1 MNRFKLENHFWYLDE
16 TVKHFSGTETRLF
29 FYWLNRFNKGLN
41 GEFWPA
47 EYTRWSKQVEA
58 DLGITD
64 KPLAAARKALE
75 QRGLLYYREGSKS
88 KAPVWSLS
96 PFIRNNSGQS
106 EDMSRSKSDESK
118 DMSRNSSGEPEHIAP
133 NMNRNNSGQSDGLP
147 PSVAGESPDSIRNRH
162 KPVLEQEDTN
172 KKNVGAGEAFFG
184 PAESKKNTAPNP
196 VAPAPSPMLGTMKP
210 CIEPGTEESWALA
223 TKMAAYW
230 LIPEGKNPRR
240 WAQFAT
246 FTRTLAA
253 ADRLTEVR
261 TQFEAY
267 RRYQQLQGI
276 SRYGVDKYLGHEL
289 EGYSDGEWCGR
300 EWPEQLAEA
309 LQQANKNSNGSAPAP
324 VSAGGT
330 PSKHKTDW

>member
-1 MNRFKLENHFWYLDE
+1 MPLPAKMDFHKLQNQFWRLYAVE
-16 TVKHFSGTETRLF
+16 RVSGNVTLLY
-29 FYWLNRFNKGLN
+29 FYWLNRFNAGLN
-41 GEFWPA
+41 GVFWPA
-47 EYTRWSKQVEA
+47 EYPRWSKQVEA

-64 KPLAAARKALE
+64 KPLAAARKVLE

-88 KAPVWSLS
+88 KAPIWSLR
-96 PFIRNNSGQS
+96 PIARNNSGQS
-106 EDMSRSKSDESK
+106 EDISRNNSDESERIAP
-118 DMSRNSSGEPEHIAP
+118 DMS
-133 NMNRNNSGQSDGLP
+133 RNNSGQSDGLP
-147 PSVAGESPDSIRNRH
+147 SILAGESPDSIRRRH

-196 VAPAPSPMLGTMKP
+196 VAPAPSPMLGTVKP
-210 CIEPGTEESWALA
+210 CIEPGTEESRALA
-223 TKMAAYW
+223 TEMAAYW

-309 LQQANKNSNGSAPAP
+309 LQQANKNSHGSAPAP